1 MRWQCVFS
9 FVASAVIVSAA
20 ASPVHA
26 QAKTAPKTG
35 EVKKAEQTATKTAK
49 KAESAAE
56 KAEHRAFA
64 RAEAAPEQW
73 VKGVKLT
80 KAERTQVNTI
90 ERKYRKELTDL
101 KKSHEAAEKAGK
113 EDDSQI
119 VAKVQ
124 AISDHERDELRAV
137 LTAAQQATFDKNLA
151 PKK

>member
-1 MRWQCVFS
+1 MRWQYVFS
-9 FVASAVIVSAA
+9 FVASAVIVGAA
-20 ASPVHA
+20 ARPVHA
-26 QAKTAPKTG
+26 QAKPATKSG
-35 EVKKAEQTATKTAK
+35 DMKKAAPAATSPAK
-49 KAESAAE
+49 KAEATAE

-64 RAEAAPEQW
+64 KAEDAPERW

-90 ERKYRKELTDL
+90 ERKYRKELADL

-119 VAKVQ
+119 VGKVQ
-124 AISDHERDELRAV
+124 AISDRERDELRAV
-137 LTAAQQATFDKNLA
+137 LTAAQQATFDKNLV

>member
-1 MRWQCVFS
+1 MRWQYLFS
-9 FVASAVIVSAA
+9 FVASAVIVGAA
-20 ASPVHA
+20 ARPVHA
-26 QAKTAPKTG
+26 QAKPAPKSG
-35 EVKKAEQTATKTAK
+35 DVKKAPTATSTAK
-49 KAESAAE
+49 KAEAAAE
-56 KAEHRAFA
+56 KSEHRAFA
-64 RAEAAPEQW
+64 KAEAAPEQW

-90 ERKYRKELTDL
+90 ERKYRKELADL

-124 AISDHERDELRAV
+124 AISDRERDELRAV